1 MAPRPGYLSNALKFK
16 QNGLMA
22 LFLSTYINKV
32 DRKGRV
38 SIPAP
43 FRAALSVT
51 GEAGVALPGL
61 VLFRASG
68 HACLEGFPW
77 SRMEEL
83 SARLDHYDLFS
94 SDQDDLATAIFGE
107 AAPLSVDA
115 DGRIVMPQELI
126 DFAGIGEQAA
136 FVGMGRKF
144 QIWEPAAL
152 EKRRTQARSA
162 VRDKGLT
169 LPRAANGGQS

>member
-1 MAPRPGYLSNALKFK
+1 
-16 QNGLMA
+16 MA

-43 FRAALSVT
+43 FRASLSVT

-77 SRMEEL
+77 ARMEEL

-94 SDQDDLATAIFGE
+94 AEQDDLATAIFGD
-107 AAPLSVDA
+107 AVPLSVDA
-115 DGRIVMPQELI
+115 DGRIVLPPDLI
-126 DFAGIGEQAA
+126 SFAGLDEQAA

-144 QIWEPAAL
+144 QIWSPSAL
-152 EKRRTQARSA
+152 ETRRAQARSN

-169 LPRAANGGQS
+169 LPRAANGGAP

>member
-1 MAPRPGYLSNALKFK
+1 
-16 QNGLMA
+16 MA

-43 FRAALSVT
+43 FRASLSVA
-51 GEAGVALPGL
+51 GEAGLSLPGL

-83 SARLDHYDLFS
+83 SARLDHYDVFS

-115 DGRIVMPQELI
+115 DGRIVMPQDLI

-152 EKRRTQARSA
+152 EKRRKQARSA

>member
-1 MAPRPGYLSNALKFK
+1 M
-16 QNGLMA
+16 MA

-38 SIPAP
+38 SIPAT
-43 FRAALSVT
+43 FRAALSVAVEGAT
-51 GEAGVALPGL
+51 VMPGL

-94 SDQDDLATAIFGE
+94 SEQDDLATAIFGD
-107 AAPLSVDA
+107 AVPLSVDA
-115 DGRIVMPQELI
+115 DGRIVLPADLI
-126 DFAGIGEQAA
+126 EFAGLAEQAA

-144 QIWEPAAL
+144 QIWSPAAL
-152 EKRRTQARSA
+152 DARRAQARDN
-162 VRDKGLT
+162 VRSKGLT
-169 LPRAANGGQS
+169 LPRAMTDGGAS